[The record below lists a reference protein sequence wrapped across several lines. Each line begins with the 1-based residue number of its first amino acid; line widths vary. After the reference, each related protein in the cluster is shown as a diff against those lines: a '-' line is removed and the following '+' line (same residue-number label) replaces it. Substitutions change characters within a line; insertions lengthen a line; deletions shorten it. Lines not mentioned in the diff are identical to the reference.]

1 MRKALVGYV
10 AVAASVLAVVFAA
23 NSAALAQAPATG
35 AKGPD
40 ILGIRTG
47 MTPQEVYNKLK
58 EIDPTHR
65 VTVGQVQI
73 PPILGNQ
80 AVVYG
85 MSPEALSTGSEMIAV
100 AISMPPNPQQVW
112 SVYRQINGT
121 IHTTMDQVLDSLRQK
136 YGPESKLAPPMTN
149 PNLTWVYDEQGQLAS
164 PSVAAVK
171 IHDCGNAFAPVSIG
185 QLPNPIF
192 PPQPGVLSAPIVDP
206 FTLTQSQDPAKNLP
220 CQGWVI
226 VTAYVAGNM
235 QSGFSLTVTITNGN
249 IEKRAA
255 VALST
260 VLNNVA
266 NKKRQQDLDK
276 ARQQSVPT
284 L

>member
-1 MRKALVGYV
+1 MTKTLLGSV
-10 AVAASVLAVVFAA
+10 AVALAVVFGA
-23 NSAALAQAPATG
+23 NSGVLAQAPATG

-40 ILGIRTG
+40 ILGMRTG

-80 AVVYG
+80 SVVYG
-85 MSPEALSTGSEMIAV
+85 MSPEALTTGSEVIAV
-100 AISMPPNPQQVW
+100 AISMPPNQQQVW

-121 IHTTMDQVLDSLRQK
+121 IHTTMDQIVDTLHQK
-136 YGPESKLAPPMTN
+136 YGPESKVTPPMTN
-149 PNLTWVYDEQGQLAS
+149 PHLYWVYDEPGQLAS
-164 PSVAAVK
+164 PSLAASK
-171 IHDCGNAFAPVSIG
+171 LHDCGNAFAPVSIG
-185 QLPNPIF
+185 PLSNPIF
-192 PPQPGVLSAPIVDP
+192 PPQPGVLSTPIVDP
-206 FTLTQSQDPAKNLP
+206 FTVTPSQDPTKNLP

-226 VTAYVAGNM
+226 VDAFIAGNT
-235 QSGFSLTVTITNGN
+235 QSGFSLTVTITNVN

-266 NKKRQQDLDK
+266 QKKRQQELDK